1 MNAALIVFIL
11 LFGLITFLGFVSGR
25 WNKGDLNL
33 LHEWGLGGR
42 RFGTLMTWFM
52 LGGDIYTA
60 YTFIAVPAL
69 MFGAGAIGFFS
80 VLTMMLVYPILYGIM
95 PRLWSVA
102 RAHGYVTGADF
113 VRGRFGNSALALAI
127 AVTGIMAVLPYIALQ
142 LVGLEVVIAAL
153 GIHLPLI
160 VGGLRLELP
169 LLIAFG
175 VLAVYTYMNGLR
187 ATAVIAIVKDVLI
200 YGTVIAAVVI
210 IPSQLGGYAGI
221 FASVR
226 PDKLLLPPMTAN
238 SFGPQ
243 LGYATLALGSA
254 FALFLYPHSMTG
266 VLSSSGPDVI
276 RRNASLMPLYTLA
289 LALVSLL
296 GFMAIAAGV
305 TKMPE
310 YADAFKS
317 FGNNFAVPALF
328 LEMFPGWFAGVALAA
343 IGIGALVPA
352 AIMSIAA
359 GNLFTRNIYKEY
371 IRPQCSPVEECQVAK
386 FAALAAKL
394 GGLLFILLLPTVY
407 AVQLQLLGGIWISQ
421 TMPAVM
427 LGLFTRWL
435 NPWALLAGWAAGI
448 SAGTC
453 MAVSLNFESSVYAL
467 HIMGITLPMYAA
479 VSALLLNIAV
489 SAILSLVFNTIG
501 LHGTDATQ
509 SADYR

>member
-1 MNAALIVFIL
+1 
-11 LFGLITFLGFVSGR
+11 
-25 WNKGDLNL
+25 
-33 LHEWGLGGR
+33 
-42 RFGTLMTWFM
+42 
-52 LGGDIYTA
+52 
-60 YTFIAVPAL
+60 
-69 MFGAGAIGFFS
+69 MFGAGALGFFS

-102 RAHGYVTGADF
+102 RVHNYVTGADF

-127 AVTGIMAVLPYIALQ
+127 AVTGMVAVLPYIALQ

-153 GIHLPLI
+153 GVQLPLTI
-160 VGGLRLELP
+160 AGLRLDLP
-169 LLIAFG
+169 LLIAFV
-175 VLAVYTYMNGLR
+175 VLAVYTYINGLR
-187 ATAVIAIVKDVLI
+187 ATAMIAIVKDVLI

-210 IPSQLGGYAGI
+210 IPLQLGGYAGI
-221 FASVR
+221 FASVA
-226 PDKLLLPPMTAN
+226 PDRLLLPPMTAGN
-238 SFGPQ
+238 FGPQ

-266 VLSSSGPDVI
+266 VLSSSGPEVI
-276 RRNASLMPLYTLA
+276 RRNASLMPVYTLA

-305 TKMPE
+305 AQMPHHAE
-310 YADAFKS
+310 GFKS
-317 FGNNFAVPALF
+317 FGNNYAVPALF

-359 GNLFTRNIYKEY
+359 ANLFTRNIYREY

-386 FAALAAKL
+386 LAALAAKL
-394 GGLLFILLLPTVY
+394 GGLIFIVMLPTVY

-435 NPWALLAGWAAGI
+435 NPWALLTGWAAGI
-448 SAGTC
+448 GTGTW
-453 MAVSLNFESSVYAL
+453 MAVSLDFESSVYPL
-467 HIMGITLPMYAA
+467 HIAGITLPMYAA

-489 SAILSLVFNTIG
+489 SIVLSPMFNALG
-501 LHGTDATQ
+501 WRGTDATQ
-509 SADYR
+509 SADYH